1 MIDQKCRLCPRE
13 CKAERENGQMGF
25 CGMTGK
31 GIRAARAAL
40 HFWEEPCISGER
52 AVPVPSFLQAVPYV
66 VFTVRTARSQPGG
79 WERRSA
85 FHAWWTSFLNSKN
98 RER

>member
-31 GIRAARAAL
+31 DDAEKAEKFIS
-40 HFWEEPCISGER
+40 WIEELKEKI
-52 AVPVPSFLQAVPYV
+52 L
-66 VFTVRTARSQPGG
+66 VRS
-79 WERRSA
+79 
-85 FHAWWTSFLNSKN
+85 
-98 RER
+98 

>member
-40 HFWEEPCISGER
+40 HFWEEPCISGKGGSG
-52 AVPVPSFLQAVPYV
+52 AVFFAGCTLRCVYCQ
-66 VFTVRTARSQPGG
+66 
-79 WERRSA
+79 
-85 FHAWWTSFLNSKN
+85 N
-98 RER
+98 REPASWKLTHYNCALFFTSIS